1 MDFLKLVQERVSVRG
16 YRPDP
21 IPDDV
26 LNQVL
31 EAGRA
36 APTAKNLQPFQI
48 LVIHTE
54 GREEELRR
62 IYNKDW
68 FVEAPI
74 VMVIAALRDEAYVG
88 RRGKDYAD
96 VDCAIAM
103 DHMIL
108 AATSLGLG
116 TCWIGA
122 FEPDVAREVLGM
134 PDEAEPIVFT
144 PLGYP
149 DDAGR
154 VKQRKPLDQ
163 IVRWENW

>member
-1 MDFLKLVQERVSVRG
+1 MDFLKLVQARVSVRG

-48 LVIHTE
+48 IVIHTE
-54 GREEELRR
+54 GREAELRR
-62 IYNKDW
+62 IYDKDW
-68 FVEAPI
+68 FVEAPV
-74 VMVIAALRDEAYVG
+74 VMVIAALRDEAYIG

-108 AATSLGLG
+108 AATALGLG

-149 DDAGR
+149 DDSGR
-154 VKQRKPLDQ
+154 EKQRKPLDQ
-163 IVRWENW
+163 IVRWEKW

>member
-1 MDFLKLVQERVSVRG
+1 MDFLKLAWERISVRG

-48 LVIHTE
+48 IVIHTE

-108 AATSLGLG
+108 AATALGLG

-149 DDAGR
+149 NDRGR

-163 IVRWENW
+163 IVRWEKW

>member
-1 MDFLKLVQERVSVRG
+1 MDFLKLAWERISVRG

-48 LVIHTE
+48 IVIHTE

-108 AATSLGLG
+108 AATALGLG

-122 FEPDVAREVLGM
+122 FEPDVARE
-134 PDEAEPIVFT
+134 AEPIVFT

-149 DDAGR
+149 VDSGR

-163 IVRWENW
+163 IVRWEKW

>member
-1 MDFLKLVQERVSVRG
+1 MDFLKLAWERISVRG

-48 LVIHTE
+48 IVIHTE

-108 AATSLGLG
+108 AATALGLG

-149 DDAGR
+149 VDSGR

-163 IVRWENW
+163 IVRWEKW